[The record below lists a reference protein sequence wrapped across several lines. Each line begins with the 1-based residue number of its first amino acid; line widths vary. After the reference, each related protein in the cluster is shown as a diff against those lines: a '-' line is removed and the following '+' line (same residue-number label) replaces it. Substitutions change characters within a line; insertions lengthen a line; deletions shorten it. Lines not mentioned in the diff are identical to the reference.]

1 MACECTCS
9 FTSFPVEWLFHTRWG
24 KGKSASHDYHGNL
37 ITFDT
42 VGGRTSAIVSAVQ
55 KKTFKEGTGA
65 APEGARSS
73 KYFSD
78 KQVKQEEAEGEGGG
92 EGGKAKKKS
101 AADAPAGK
109 STKKPR
115 RR

>member
-1 MACECTCS
+1 M
-9 FTSFPVEWLFHTRWG
+9 FHTRWG

-65 APEGARSS
+65 APEGAKSS

-78 KQVKQEEAEGEGGG
+78 KQVKQEEAEDEGGG
-92 EGGKAKKKS
+92 KGTKAKAKKKKS